1 MKLRQGRFMVFV
13 RRVGVFASCP
23 HTMYQL
29 GYTCMR
35 LKEARKRYP
44 WLCRLTED
52 SFAPLMIDPVR
63 AVDNPPPVS
72 WRRTRHTEK
81 IRLNRLTRRRNR
93 QHINDEDYD
102 FRRVRIN
109 RWIVE

>member
-44 WLCRLTED
+44 WLCRLT
-52 SFAPLMIDPVR
+52 
-63 AVDNPPPVS
+63 
-72 WRRTRHTEK
+72 
-81 IRLNRLTRRRNR
+81 RRRNR
-93 QHINDEDYD
+93 QHITDEDYD
-102 FRRVRIN
+102 FRRVRVN
-109 RWIVE
+109 RWYFE